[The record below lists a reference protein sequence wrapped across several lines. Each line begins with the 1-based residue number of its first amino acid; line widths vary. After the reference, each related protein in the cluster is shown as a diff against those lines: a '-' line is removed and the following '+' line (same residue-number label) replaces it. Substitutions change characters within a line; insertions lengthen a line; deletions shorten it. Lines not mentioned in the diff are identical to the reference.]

1 MENIIIIIQYFW
13 SIFVILLGDFYEECN
28 QNHEKK
34 FESIKKSQYELLPK
48 LNVSIIVVKLE
59 NGQLLKGNRKVIS
72 WNDNNQNIVYE
83 FLGLPFAQ
91 SPINERRFRF
101 PQNLGSL
108 LPKNSDEPYDATF
121 HRPSCIQEYDQTFPN
136 FAGSEMWNPPYGISE
151 DCLYFNIWVPVT
163 ESQDDI
169 LYKWETVN
177 NLNNFGNINYIK
189 DSFTKANVN
198 KSSVFWIYGGSFN
211 SGSANLKVNDGTIF
225 SAFENVI
232 VLTANYRVGPFGF
245 LYLNRT
251 QAPGNA
257 GIADSIMAIEWYKQN
272 YLKYFGGSNENMC
285 IFGESAGAMSLHLLL
300 ISNKKHLFNRAI
312 FQSSSSYLDQS
323 FRNKYDAYK
332 LSLSFAEKVGCFKRS
347 RNSKQQSSASF
358 IPIVDM
364 NSPLKTIESAN
375 DALKLK
381 YNKMNFITNTNNDDF
396 HFDEVNDD
404 SIVKCLLNKSASIL
418 SQKQFEIDYVNDYL
432 AMQFIPIA
440 DFDFNNLKIDNP
452 MNEYIFNINNNK
464 KKYNHDILVGI
475 NQNEGTYFTFYK
487 YNNVFFNMSHFFTHD
502 ASRSLIRYNNDF
514 VVKRLQ
520 ESLKTKYPFDS
531 SNFRENK
538 VKNEEYYEKYVKC
551 LSDLYSSKFIN
562 DEYNDNTDFNLDS
575 LSNLNKNSPKL
586 AWEKYNKI
594 LGDFIFSCPSV
605 KLANKFSEVNPDK
618 TFFYKFNKRQ
628 MKNPWPKWTGVM
640 HGYEI
645 PYIFGLPWLDLEG
658 YDETD
663 RYISN
668 KTMSYWAN
676 FAKYGKL

>member
-13 SIFVILLGDFYEECN
+13 SIFVILLGDFYEKCN
-28 QNHEKK
+28 QNHAKK
-34 FESIKKSQYELLPK
+34 FEPIKKSDYESLPK
-48 LNVSIIVVKLE
+48 LNVSIVILRLA

-72 WNDNNQNIVYE
+72 WNNNNQKFVYE

-101 PQNLGSL
+101 PQKLDSL

-136 FAGSEMWNPPYGISE
+136 FAGSEMWNPPHGISE

-163 ESQDDI
+163 ESQDEI
-169 LYKWETVN
+169 LNSFDNLTSITYMQDAFTIN
-177 NLNNFGNINYIK
+177 NDPK
-189 DSFTKANVN
+189 TTM
-198 KSSVFWIYGGSFN
+198 FWIYGGAFN
-211 SGSANLKVNDGTIF
+211 SGSGNLNIYDGTIF

-300 ISNKKHLFNRAI
+300 ISNKKHLFNRVI

-332 LSLSFAEKVGCFKRS
+332 LSLSFAEKVGCYKRS
-347 RNSKQQSSASF
+347 RNNKQQSSASF

-381 YNKMNFITNTNNDDF
+381 YNKMNFITNTNSDDF

-404 SIVKCLLNKSASIL
+404 SILKCLLNKSASIL

-440 DFDFNNLKIDNP
+440 DFDFNNLKIDDP

-464 KKYNHDILVGI
+464 KKYNHEILVGI

-487 YNNVFFNMSHFFTHD
+487 YNNVFFNLSHFYTHD
-502 ASRSLIRYNNDF
+502 ASQSLIRYNNDF

-538 VKNEEYYEKYVKC
+538 IKNEEYYEKYVKC

-594 LGDFIFSCPSV
+594 LGDFMFSCPSV

-645 PYIFGLPWLDLEG
+645 PYIFGLPWLDSEG

-668 KTMSYWAN
+668 KIMSYWAN